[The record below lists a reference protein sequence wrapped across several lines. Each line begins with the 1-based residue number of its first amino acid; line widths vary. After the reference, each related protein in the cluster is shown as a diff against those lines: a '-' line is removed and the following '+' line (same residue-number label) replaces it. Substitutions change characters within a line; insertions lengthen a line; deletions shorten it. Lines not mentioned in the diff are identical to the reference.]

1 VAGRLDV
8 MTEGP
13 PVDLPAA
20 QGVADGLVPAP
31 LPSGRDWYEW
41 HAAYEDA
48 DSTLARRLTV
58 IQGWLRQALDQ
69 LPAGPVRLISMV
81 AGQARDVEGMLRDH
95 PRAADVHG
103 RVVEL
108 DPRNSRVARQALRD
122 LAGDRIEVV
131 TGDAGQADAYT
142 GATPAQILL
151 VVGLF
156 GNITG
161 ADIERTIRL
170 LPGLAAP
177 GAYVVWSRG
186 GAREGTSDLNPA
198 VRRWFA
204 ETGFTELEH
213 TYIDGGQGLGFHR
226 FDGARAPFPSGQ
238 KLFEFVGWEQANDA
252 LGH

>member
-1 VAGRLDV
+1 
-8 MTEGP
+8 MTDSP
-13 PVDLPAA
+13 P
-20 QGVADGLVPAP
+20 PAP
-31 LPSGRDWYEW
+31 RPSGRDWYSW

-58 IQGWLRQALDQ
+58 IQGWLRQALDT

-95 PRAADVHG
+95 RRASDVRG

-108 DPRNSRVARQALRD
+108 DPRNSEVARQALSSI
-122 LAGDRIEVV
+122 AGHRIEVV
-131 TGDAGQADAYT
+131 TGDAGQADAYA
-142 GATPAQILL
+142 GATPAQILV

-156 GNITG
+156 GNIIDT
-161 ADIERTIRL
+161 DIERTIQM
-170 LPGLAAP
+170 LPGLAAS

-204 ETGFTELEH
+204 QTGFTELEH
-213 TYIDGGQGLGFHR
+213 VYIDGQQGLGFHQ
-226 FDGARAPFPSGQ
+226 FNGAQAPFPAGQ
-238 KLFEFVGWEQANDA
+238 KMFDFVGWERANS
-252 LGH
+252 